1 MQNKEDDNVILFP
14 KWKIQLEE
22 ESLQA
27 LQEKKY
33 DVALSK
39 LDELISYHITNHEIF
54 IGKLICLIELSRYE
68 EAEQLCE
75 YLIKEPDENYYHY
88 LHIYLTIL
96 FQTNQYA
103 LLMDCIEN
111 ELTSQA
117 IPDSIREQFTQ
128 LYDLSSKMKLDI
140 DSEKGKAYEQ
150 ELQEA
155 FETNNYQ
162 MQWRIIETMRKINYK
177 PTKEL
182 IDFLKKE
189 EVHPVVKTSILQ
201 WLQDLNAAQKVT
213 VHKFGLEEIV
223 KPQDLPDIDSHR
235 VMKQTM
241 LLVNE
246 LEQSNPT
253 LHELIKQ
260 LLYRYIY
267 VRYPF
272 FPPTEDV
279 LPLAQALY
287 DLAVDFMNQSEEERK
302 ETSPKTDQY
311 IEEIDLFQTLY
322 LSIIEE

>member
-1 MQNKEDDNVILFP
+1 MQNREDDNVILFP
-14 KWKIQLEE
+14 KWKIRLEE

-39 LDELISYHITNHEIF
+39 LDELLSYHITNHEIL

-75 YLIKEPDENYYHY
+75 YLIKDPDENYYHY

-103 LLMDCIEN
+103 LLMEYIEK
-111 ELTSQA
+111 EITSKS
-117 IPDSIREQFTQ
+117 IPDPIREQFLQ
-128 LYDLSSKMKLDI
+128 LYDLSAEMKQDI

-162 MQWRIIETMRKINYK
+162 VQWRILETMRKINYQ
-177 PTKEL
+177 PTDEL
-182 IDFLKKE
+182 VGFLKRE

-201 WLQDLNAAQKVT
+201 WLQDLNRSQKIT
-213 VHKFGLEEIV
+213 VHKFGLEEII
-223 KPQDLPDIDSHR
+223 KPQDLPDIDSHG
-235 VMKQTM
+235 VTKQTM
-241 LLVNE
+241 FLVNE

-253 LHELIKQ
+253 LHQLIKQ
-260 LLYRYIY
+260 LFYRYIY

-272 FPPTEDV
+272 FPPTEDI

-287 DLAVDFMNQSEEERK
+287 DVAVDFMNQPEEK
-302 ETSPKTDQY
+302 KQETSSKTNQY